1 MRSLV
6 RAAIENNTLSFL
18 LSFLFTPTEESED
31 WGNECSI
38 HGLSTTPKQRSVIL
52 SQPLR
57 AQNDYWAKMC
67 FPRLETGPV
76 PSCRTR
82 TFRDARCSRCQPRPA
97 SSLER
102 SVIAAPSTRV
112 GNTRLLLPTV
122 KGPQGWRVTFPRM
135 RRNLPKT
142 WRLEITLTGSFPA
155 CGLAEGAQLTFQKT
169 EVRVGWAPFSSGRIH
184 VHMPQIVGR
193 IHSLADAEVMEA
205 GRFRT
210 HRRASL

>member
-1 MRSLV
+1 MFPATGNGSS
-6 RAAIENNTLSFL
+6 AILRN
-18 LSFLFTPTEESED
+18 PY
-31 WGNECSI
+31 
-38 HGLSTTPKQRSVIL
+38 IL
-52 SQPLR
+52 GCAMQPLSAEAGILLGEVGHR
-57 AQNDYWAKMC
+57 
-67 FPRLETGPV
+67 G
-76 PSCRTR
+76 
-82 TFRDARCSRCQPRPA
+82 
-97 SSLER
+97 
-102 SVIAAPSTRV
+102 PSTRV

-142 WRLEITLTGSFPA
+142 WRLKIALIGSFPT